1 MNILSINQLGKSFSE
16 KWLFRNISFGVEQG
30 EKIALIGKNGIGK
43 STLLRIIAGKE
54 TAEEG
59 EVAVRNELKMAYLEQ
74 HPVFSP
80 HLSIW
85 KTIFETESPSIRA
98 IREYEDAMLDP
109 SDSDKLQKALEK
121 MDDAQAWDFESKI
134 KEILGKLQIENIHQ
148 SVSTLSGGQLK
159 RLAIA
164 KILLQEPDFIIL
176 DEPTNHLDLE
186 IIEWLEQY
194 LANQKKSLLLV
205 THDRYFLDKVCNK
218 IIEIDQS
225 KIYPY
230 QGNYGYFLEKKAER
244 MLTQQAQTDKA
255 RQLMT
260 KELDWIRRQPKA
272 RGTKAKYRVDNFEV
286 LKEKAS
292 QTVSNAKLQIGTE
305 MSRQGKKIIELE
317 HVQKSFGTKNIID
330 DFNYVFKKSE
340 KIGIIGKNG
349 VGKSTFLNIL
359 TGTDTPDSGN
369 IDKGLNTV
377 FGYYTQQESLFD
389 PTLRLIEIVNSIT
402 DNFKVDDKTTANASQ
417 LLTRFGFPP
426 EKQYSLAGTLSGG
439 EKKRL
444 QLLLVLV
451 QKPNFLILDEP
462 TNDLDIDTLNI
473 LEDYLQEF
481 EGCLIIVS
489 HDRYFMDRLTDHLFI
504 FEGNGKI
511 RDFSGNYSDYRS
523 FLEEQ
528 KQAET
533 KAVRE
538 NKVVESSKSL
548 KTKLSFKE
556 KQEYEQLEKQI
567 AEAESKKTLFMD
579 KLNGK
584 ETDHSL
590 LTEWSQKIDELDR
603 EIEQKMER
611 WLELDELA

>member
-85 KTIFETESPSIRA
+85 KTIFETESPSISA

-109 SDSDKLQKALEK
+109 SHSDKLQKALEK

-292 QTVSNAKLQIGTE
+292 QNNTSTKLQIGTE

-317 HVQKSFGTKNIID
+317 HVRKFFGTKNIID

-533 KAVRE
+533 KAVKE
-538 NKVVESSKSL
+538 NKVVENAKSL

-556 KQEYEQLEKQI
+556 KQEYEQLERQI

-584 ETDHSL
+584 ETDHAL